1 METTGKV
8 LLAAAVVLALA
19 GGIVLLLARAAV
31 DRIPGDT
38 VPRGGNVTVWEPIG
52 TMILLSVVVT
62 VLRNVWARR

>member
-19 GGIVLLLARAAV
+19 GGIVLLLARADV

-38 VPRGGNVTVWEPIG
+38 VLRRGNVTVWAPIG
-52 TMILLSVVVT
+52 AMILLSVVLT
-62 VLRNVWARR
+62 ILLNVWARR